1 MGVVILGTGSSLPD
15 NIVTNKDLE
24 QKVETNDEWIRTRT
38 GIHERRI
45 AEKGEHA
52 YILATR
58 AAKKALDV
66 AGVTAEE
73 IDMIVVGTISSHMTM
88 PSCACMIQKELGA
101 KNAFGFDVNA
111 ACSGFLYSLEIG
123 AKYVQAN
130 SKLKVLCVGT
140 ETLSART
147 NWEDRNTCILFADG
161 AGAAVLGHVEGE
173 RGILATQLFSDGE
186 LWKLL
191 YLPGAES
198 RNEALRE
205 EELVG
210 SFIRMEGREVFKHAV
225 RAMESAV
232 HNVLEKANVSIDQ
245 VKLLVP
251 HQANIRIIKKLG
263 DRLGLEDERVF
274 VNLSSYG
281 NTSAASVPI
290 AMDEAVC
297 AGKIEKG
304 DLVLLCSFGG
314 GFTWGAALIRW

>member
-1 MGVVILGTGSSLPD
+1 MGVVILGTGSSLPS

-52 YILATR
+52 HVLATR
-58 AAKKALDV
+58 AAQNALDA
-66 AGVTAEE
+66 AGLSAEE
-73 IDMIVVGTISSHMTM
+73 IDMIVVGTISSHMAM

-101 KNAFGFDVNA
+101 KKAFAFDVSA

-123 AKYVQAN
+123 TKYIQTNAEM
-130 SKLKVLCVGT
+130 KVLCIGT

-147 NWEDRNTCILFADG
+147 NWDDRNTCILFADG
-161 AGAAVLGHVEGE
+161 AGAAVLGYSEGE
-173 RGILATQLFSDGE
+173 QGILATQLFSDGE

-191 YLPGAES
+191 YLPAAES
-198 RNEALRE
+198 HNEALRE
-205 EELVG
+205 EALAG
-210 SFIRMEGREVFKHAV
+210 AFIRMEGKEVFKHAV

-232 HNVLEKANVSIDQ
+232 HKVLEKANVSIDQ
-245 VKLLVP
+245 VKTLVP
-251 HQANIRIIKKLG
+251 HQANIRIINKLG
-263 DRLGLEDERVF
+263 DRLGLDKEQVF
-274 VNLSSYG
+274 VNLASYG

-290 AMDEAVC
+290 AMDEAAR
-297 AGKIEKG
+297 AGKIKKG
-304 DLVLLCSFGG
+304 DLVLFCSFGG